1 MTTIQPF
8 NRVCL
13 HDVRIGEPDLQH
25 QIELISNVNV
35 EAFVIRIK
43 IQYFGDA
50 LFRERIVRRRS
61 TRPGAPPQR
70 TREKIS
76 ARRWWLSAGMRGEKN
91 PMFARKSHS
100 MLDLRSNYLIP
111 FLIWSQLTGFSIP
124 EKEKYCFYLIAT
136 SSCWR

>member
-1 MTTIQPF
+1 
-8 NRVCL
+8 
-13 HDVRIGEPDLQH
+13 
-25 QIELISNVNV
+25 
-35 EAFVIRIK
+35 
-43 IQYFGDA
+43 
-50 LFRERIVRRRS
+50 
-61 TRPGAPPQR
+61 
-70 TREKIS
+70 
-76 ARRWWLSAGMRGEKN
+76 MRGEKN